1 MDAPGGLVVPVIK
14 NAQTLDVRGIGR
26 AVRTLAERARDGSLG
41 LEDLTGGTFTLSNP
55 GAVGP
60 TLRAEALLNPPQ
72 VALLG
77 LPGLRRIPVVVT
89 TEGHESIEVR
99 PVLCPSL
106 TFDHRAL
113 DGADVVRY
121 LAALT
126 ARVEEWTLDDYL
138 KTLSTELTSTAN
150 QG

>member
-14 NAQTLDVRGIGR
+14 QRADLWTCEASAA
-26 AVRTLAERARDGSLG
+26 AVRTLAERARDGNLG

-89 TEGHESIEVR
+89 AEGHESIEVR

-126 ARVEEWTLDDYL
+126 TRVEQWTLDDYL
-138 KTLSTELTSTAN
+138 KTSAPS
-150 QG
+150 